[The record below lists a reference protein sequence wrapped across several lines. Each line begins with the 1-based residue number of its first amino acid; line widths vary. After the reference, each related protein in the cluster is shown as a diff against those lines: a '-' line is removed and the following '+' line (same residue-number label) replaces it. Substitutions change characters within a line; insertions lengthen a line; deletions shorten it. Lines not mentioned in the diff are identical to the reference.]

1 MTEGVKFTLNA
12 GWLQSATK
20 LLRPIAVLSNKESF
34 GTACR
39 GAIGFLKANNEQI
52 ALYAES
58 FEYSCLFAEDVAS
71 VAANIPDV
79 EQYSVS
85 SWDDHLFWVNGEHF
99 TELVQSFSPLD
110 DVSIERKEEC
120 AIVACKSTRVEM
132 PLLFTEKPPAY
143 LNAKLA
149 HTCSIDVAT
158 SRFIEV
164 LGAVK
169 DAMPKKDP
177 MKVLNGIFLEAFPED
192 QTLKATATDAKIL
205 ANKSI
210 FLCQDQFHGDS
221 VSASFILPASIVQAL
236 SSSLKPYLRVKLQ
249 FCDKVLVVTADN
261 AAAFTIRSVGGDYP
275 NYRAILDKKW
285 PITVYIERKELFG
298 ALKRAVSL
306 GTYRSTGRCIV
317 DFTFSPGESRV
328 EADGYENMF
337 SERIMANVSRD
348 ATVSFDAKVI
358 MGAIKNFS
366 NGSIELGVIDAK
378 SPVKVTKQHDNS
390 LVYIVMP
397 VFKHVNQT
405 EV

>member
-1 MTEGVKFTLNA
+1 MTEGAKFTLNA

-20 LLRPIAVLSNKESF
+20 LLRPIAVLSSKESF

-39 GAIGFLKANNEQI
+39 GGIGFLKAKNEQI

-71 VAANIPDV
+71 VATNIPDV
-79 EQYSVS
+79 EQYRAS

-110 DVSIERKEEC
+110 DVSIERKEKC
-120 AIVACKSTRVEM
+120 AVISCKSTRVEM

-149 HTCSIDVAT
+149 HTCSIDVST

-177 MKVLNGIFLEAFPED
+177 RKVLNGIFLEAFPED
-192 QTLKATATDAKIL
+192 QTLKATATDGKVL

-210 FLCQDQFHGDS
+210 FLCQDQFHSDS

-236 SSSLKPYLRVKLQ
+236 TGSLKPYLSVKLQ

-275 NYRAILDKKW
+275 NYRAILDKEW
-285 PITVYIERKELFG
+285 PITVYLERKELWG
-298 ALKRAVSL
+298 ALKRAISL
-306 GTYRSTGRCIV
+306 GTNKATGRCTV
-317 DFTFSPGESRV
+317 DFIFSPGESRV
-328 EADGYENMF
+328 EAGEDDSRF
-337 SERIMANVSRD
+337 SERLM
-348 ATVSFDAKVI
+348 ATVDNDAEVSLDAKML
-358 MGAIKNFS
+358 MGAIKNLS
-366 NGSIELGVIDAK
+366 DGSIEFGIIDAK
-378 SPVKVTKQHDNS
+378 SPVKVKKQHDNS

-397 VFKHVNQT
+397 VSKHVNQT
-405 EV
+405 EE